1 MVAPEGFGSREVP
14 SCKSGVEGG
23 GGGVPKEVSKGT
35 WGAWDTLGSLC
46 TCETLCERPSGLS
59 FIWVVIGS
67 HIGQG
72 LQLRVGLQSRTSAGW
87 ANWQRM
93 LGMAQVGVLVVQ
105 RHQVIFGNSSWPDTS
120 VTYGMRVTLHRAVA
134 GRNRGGG

>member
-1 MVAPEGFGSREVP
+1 M
-14 SCKSGVEGG
+14 
-23 GGGVPKEVSKGT
+23 
-35 WGAWDTLGSLC
+35 GSLC

-105 RHQVIFGNSSWPDTS
+105 RHQCIFGNSSV
-120 VTYGMRVTLHRAVA
+120 VTRR
-134 GRNRGGG
+134 